1 MYMRKYKFVPPAG
14 CYVLFLCLNYSIA
27 PNPVWSSF
35 GSTMVLNFLL
45 MAWFTLSFMQSQS
58 NAQQVIS
65 SLHMKN
71 TTKFF
76 ISHYFFLLLLSLFL
90 SLTTV
95 CFPVLIG
102 AFDQTIGVDVLLFAL
117 FNHVVITFLSAT
129 IAMLFSKNM
138 MRKPGNSWLGVVLT
152 LVVLLAIASVGTSS
166 SFSVLNYILP
176 PIAMLLHIMNEGMAS
191 IMKLSTIIVYLL
203 SIFYSMALMII
214 GISIVKKKDILWTG
228 ALFLNMFRT
237 NEQLKIT

>member
-1 MYMRKYKFVPPAG
+1 MFRMTWFHLQMYMRKYKFVPPAG

-58 NAQQVIS
+58 KAQQVIS

-71 TTKFF
+71 TTKFYV
-76 ISHYFFLLLLSLFL
+76 SHYLFLLVLSLLLSL
-90 SLTTV
+90 SAV
-95 CFPVLIG
+95 CFPMLIG
-102 AFDQTIGVDVLLFAL
+102 AFDQTIGINVFLFAL
-117 FNHVVITFLSAT
+117 FNHAVITFLSAT
-129 IAMLFSKNM
+129 IAMLFSKNL
-138 MRKPGNSWLGVVLT
+138 MRKPSNSWLGVVLT
-152 LVVLLAIASVGTSS
+152 LVVLLAIASIETNSP
-166 SFSVLNYILP
+166 FSVLSYILP
-176 PIAMLLHIMNEGMAS
+176 PIGLLLHMMNEGMAS

-214 GISIVKKKDILWTG
+214 GISIVKKKDIL
-228 ALFLNMFRT
+228 
-237 NEQLKIT
+237 